1 MPAAH
6 RRSGPNAPAFGFGK
20 WWTAHDLRIWRP
32 IAGSDAGACL
42 HQRNAPHGATR
53 IRPTVKRDP
62 VLRPLTWRLPLVAF
76 LITGL
81 VGLVYIDR
89 LLTREFR
96 EQGVTQAVQAQSLLE
111 SHLHHRVAL
120 LSGVTSLIETASG
133 GEANQDRVARF
144 AQRVFEDL
152 TDVRA
157 VAYADPR
164 GIVRGVF
171 PRDGWARLRPGAN
184 LRDSVDIASAL
195 DEARFARDAAATRTM
210 RIGPTERGIVLVQP
224 VLRDRRITGYIVGAI
239 SYPGL
244 FADALGG
251 RLLGQF
257 AYQIR
262 DDSLRVIARS
272 PAFSD
277 AFSTIERRQVR
288 LPGSHRWV
296 VDVAIPRVEPIV
308 PRLLNWLVGSLL
320 LLVIVLLVVREEA
333 QSRRFAERTEELELL
348 SRDLLDANVRLEE
361 RSQQIAEANR
371 AKSRF
376 LANVSHE
383 LRTPLNA
390 IVGYNSLARDGV
402 YGELSAPLRGVQ
414 DRIAAA
420 ADHLLGLVNDVLD
433 LSKIEVGR
441 MGVEPQP
448 VNLGSLVDA
457 VATVIEPMASAKRLH
472 VHVVVARDVP
482 DLRTDPGHVR
492 QILLNLVANAVKF
505 TEKGTITI
513 VARRQDPDAGDGVVI
528 IVEDTGIGI
537 ARDDHDRIF
546 QEFEQVRPSGRGDS
560 LERGTGLG
568 LAIARKLARLLGGD
582 VQVRSAP
589 GAGSRFMLSLPRSS
603 PTVFGTEDHARSSAP
618 PGTQEGARTAE
629 RSQLSRSG
637 SSGTSASDD
646 AGENTPPEVRA
657 ILDASMQATRA
668 RSPRETGDDSERS

>member
-1 MPAAH
+1 M
-6 RRSGPNAPAFGFGK
+6 
-20 WWTAHDLRIWRP
+20 
-32 IAGSDAGACL
+32 
-42 HQRNAPHGATR
+42 
-53 IRPTVKRDP
+53 KRDP
-62 VLRPLTWRLPLVAF
+62 VLRPLTWRLPLIAF

-96 EQGVTQAVQAQSLLE
+96 EEGVTQAVQAQSLLE

-120 LSGVTSLIETASG
+120 LSGVTSLIETASSPVVN
-133 GEANQDRVARF
+133 EDRVARF
-144 AQRVFEDL
+144 TRRVFEEL
-152 TDVRA
+152 TDVRT
-157 VAYADPR
+157 VVYADPN
-164 GIVRGVF
+164 GIVRAAS
-171 PRDGWARLRPGAN
+171 PRDGWARLRPGTN
-184 LRDSVDIASAL
+184 VRDSVDIASAL
-195 DEARFARDAAATRTM
+195 DEARFTRDAAATRTV
-210 RIGPTERGIVLVQP
+210 RLSPTERGVVLVEP
-224 VLRDRRITGYIVGAI
+224 VLRDGRITGYVLGAI

-251 RLLGQF
+251 RLLGRF

-272 PAFSD
+272 PAFKTTYS
-277 AFSTIERRQVR
+277 SIERRPVR

-296 VDVAIPRVEPIV
+296 VDVAIPKLQPIV

-320 LLVIVLLVVREEA
+320 LLVVVLLVVREEA

-361 RSQQIAEANR
+361 RAQQIAEANR

-402 YGELSAPLRGVQ
+402 YGELAAPMRGVQ

-441 MGVEPQP
+441 MAVDSQL
-448 VNLGSLVDA
+448 VNVGALVDA

-472 VHVVVARDVP
+472 VDVVVARDVP
-482 DLRTDPGHVR
+482 ELHTDPGHVR

-505 TEKGTITI
+505 TERGTITI
-513 VARRQDPDAGDGVVI
+513 VARRQDADLGDGIVV

-537 ARDDHDRIF
+537 APEDHDRIF

-589 GAGSRFMLSLPRSS
+589 GAGSRFVLSLPRSS
-603 PTVFGTEDHARSSAP
+603 PAVS
-618 PGTQEGARTAE
+618 
-629 RSQLSRSG
+629 L
-637 SSGTSASDD
+637 ASDD
-646 AGENTPPEVRA
+646 HRPIDHGGGGDAAQPVQRSQASRSASGGASDSDRADEDTPPEVRA
-657 ILDASMQATRA
+657 ILDASVRTTRA
-668 RSPRETGDDSERS
+668 NIARKRDDESDRS

>member
-1 MPAAH
+1 MICAL
-6 RRSGPNAPAFGFGK
+6 G
-20 WWTAHDLRIWRP
+20 DQY
-32 IAGSDAGACL
+32 AGSSHTGLVSINAGA
-42 HQRNAPHGATR
+42 HGRTATR
-53 IRPTVKRDP
+53 IPRTVKRDP
-62 VLRPLTWRLPLVAF
+62 VLRPLTWRLPLIAF

-96 EQGVTQAVQAQSLLE
+96 EEGVTQAVQAQSLLE
-111 SHLHHRVAL
+111 SHLSHRVAL
-120 LSGVTSLIETASG
+120 LSGVTSLIETSPG
-133 GEANQDRVARF
+133 GEASQERIARF
-144 AQRVFEDL
+144 VQRVFEDL
-152 TDVRA
+152 PDVRA
-157 VAYADPR
+157 VAYADAR
-164 GIVRGVF
+164 GVVRGGF
-171 PRDGWARLRPGAN
+171 PRDGWPRLRTGTD

-195 DEARFARDAAATRTM
+195 DEARFTRDAAATRTI
-210 RIGPTERGIVLVQP
+210 RLGPTERGIVLVQP

-244 FADALGG
+244 FTDALGG
-251 RLLGQF
+251 RLLGRF

-277 AFSTIERRQVR
+277 AYSSIERRQVR

-296 VDVAIPRVEPIV
+296 VDVAIPRMQPIV

-320 LLVIVLLVVREEA
+320 LLVVVLLVVREEA

-402 YGELSAPLRGVQ
+402 YGELTSPLRGVH

-441 MGVEPQP
+441 MAVEPQQ
-448 VNLGSLVDA
+448 VNVGALVDA
-457 VATVIEPMASAKRLH
+457 VATVIEPMATAKRLH
-472 VHVVVARDVP
+472 VDVVVARDIP
-482 DLRTDPGHVR
+482 DVRTDPGHVR

-513 VARRQDPDAGDGVVI
+513 VARKQDADLGDGIVI

-537 ARDDHDRIF
+537 AREDQNRIF

-589 GAGSRFMLSLPRSS
+589 GAGSRFILSLPLSS
-603 PTVFGTEDHARSSAP
+603 PTVSIGVEDHGIHAAGSGEAEQSAERPQPLRAAGTAGDRDRTTED
-618 PGTQEGARTAE
+618 
-629 RSQLSRSG
+629 
-637 SSGTSASDD
+637 
-646 AGENTPPEVRA
+646 TPPEVRA
-657 ILDASMQATRA
+657 ILDASLETTRQSGA
-668 RSPRETGDDSERS
+668 REKESDGERS

>member
-1 MPAAH
+1 
-6 RRSGPNAPAFGFGK
+6 
-20 WWTAHDLRIWRP
+20 
-32 IAGSDAGACL
+32 
-42 HQRNAPHGATR
+42 
-53 IRPTVKRDP
+53 VKRDP

-81 VGLVYIDR
+81 VGLVFIDR

-96 EQGVTQAVQAQSLLE
+96 EEGVTQAVQAQSLLE
-111 SHLHHRVAL
+111 SHLSHRVAL
-120 LSGVTSLIETASG
+120 LSGVTSLIETSPGAEASQERIG
-133 GEANQDRVARF
+133 RF
-144 AQRVFEDL
+144 VQRVFEDL
-152 TDVRA
+152 PDVRA
-157 VAYADPR
+157 VAYADAR

-171 PRDGWARLRPGAN
+171 PADGWPRLRPGTSV
-184 LRDSVDIASAL
+184 RDSVDVASAL
-195 DEARFARDAAATRTM
+195 DEARFTRDAAATRTI
-210 RIGPTERGIVLVQP
+210 RLEPAERGIVLVQP
-224 VLRDRRITGYIVGAI
+224 VLRDRRITGYVIGAI

-244 FADALGG
+244 FTDALGG
-251 RLLGQF
+251 RLLGRF

-272 PAFSD
+272 PAFSG
-277 AFSTIERRQVR
+277 AYSTIERRQVR
-288 LPGSHRWV
+288 LPGSHRWA
-296 VDVAIPRVEPIV
+296 VDVAIPRMQPIV

-320 LLVIVLLVVREEA
+320 LLVVVLLVVREEA

-402 YGELSAPLRGVQ
+402 YGDLSSPLRGVH

-441 MGVEPQP
+441 MAVEPQV
-448 VNLGSLVDA
+448 VNVGALVDA
-457 VATVIEPMASAKRLH
+457 VATVIEPMAGAKRLH
-472 VHVVVARDVP
+472 VDVVVARDIP
-482 DLRTDPGHVR
+482 DLYTDPGHVR

-505 TEKGTITI
+505 TEKGAITI
-513 VARRQDPDAGDGVVI
+513 VARKQDADLGDGVVI

-537 ARDDHDRIF
+537 AREDQDRIF

-589 GAGSRFMLSLPRSS
+589 GAGSRFILSLPRSS
-603 PTVFGTEDHARSSAP
+603 HTVSIGGDDPTPHATGTSETEQSAMRPQPSRVVGGAPGDGDPTTED
-618 PGTQEGARTAE
+618 
-629 RSQLSRSG
+629 
-637 SSGTSASDD
+637 
-646 AGENTPPEVRA
+646 TPPEVRA
-657 ILDASMQATRA
+657 ILDASLKTTRPNVA
-668 RSPRETGDDSERS
+668 RDEEGDDQRS

>member
-1 MPAAH
+1 M
-6 RRSGPNAPAFGFGK
+6 
-20 WWTAHDLRIWRP
+20 
-32 IAGSDAGACL
+32 
-42 HQRNAPHGATR
+42 
-53 IRPTVKRDP
+53 KRDP

-111 SHLHHRVAL
+111 SHLHQRVAL
-120 LSGVTSLIETASG
+120 LSGVTSLIETAPG
-133 GEANQDRVARF
+133 AELNEERVARF
-144 AQRVFEDL
+144 VRRVFEEL
-152 TDVRA
+152 TDVRT
-157 VAYADPR
+157 VAYADARGLVRAAFPPR
-164 GIVRGVF
+164 S
-171 PRDGWARLRPGAN
+171 WARLQPGRN

-195 DEARFARDAAATRTM
+195 DEARFTRDAAATRTV
-210 RIGPTERGIVLVQP
+210 RIAPAERGVVLVEP
-224 VLRDRRITGYIVGAI
+224 VLRDGRITGYVVAAV
-239 SYPGL
+239 SYPAL

-251 RLLGQF
+251 RLLGRF
-257 AYQIR
+257 AYQVR
-262 DDSLRVIARS
+262 DDSLHVIARS
-272 PAFSD
+272 PAYSNTY
-277 AFSTIERRQVR
+277 SSVERRQVR

-296 VDVAIPRVEPIV
+296 VDVAVPRIQPIV

-320 LLVIVLLVVREEA
+320 LLVVVLLVVREEA

-402 YGELSAPLRGVQ
+402 YGDLAGPLRGVH

-441 MGVEPQP
+441 MAVEPQA
-448 VNLGSLVDA
+448 VSVGALVDA

-472 VHVVVARDVP
+472 VDVVVGRDLP
-482 DLRTDPGHVR
+482 DLHTDPGHVR
-492 QILLNLVANAVKF
+492 QILLNLAANAVKF

-513 VARRQDPDAGDGVVI
+513 VARRQDADAGDGVVI

-537 ARDDHDRIF
+537 ARDDQDRIF

-560 LERGTGLG
+560 LQRGTGLG

-589 GAGSRFMLSLPRSS
+589 GAGSRFILSLPRSS
-603 PTVFGTEDHARSSAP
+603 PTVIGPEDHATSSARP
-618 PGTQEGARTAE
+618 ATQEGARTAE
-629 RSQLSRSG
+629 WSQLSRSG
-637 SSGTSASDD
+637 SGGTSASDD
-646 AGENTPPEVRA
+646 ARDNTPPEVRA

-668 RSPRETGDDSERS
+668 KTPRETGDDSERS

>member
-1 MPAAH
+1 
-6 RRSGPNAPAFGFGK
+6 
-20 WWTAHDLRIWRP
+20 
-32 IAGSDAGACL
+32 
-42 HQRNAPHGATR
+42 
-53 IRPTVKRDP
+53 VKRDP
-62 VLRPLTWRLPLVAF
+62 VLRPLTWRLPLIAF

-81 VGLVYIDR
+81 VGLVFIDR

-96 EQGVTQAVQAQSLLE
+96 EEGVTQAVQAQSLLE
-111 SHLHHRVAL
+111 SHLSHRVAL
-120 LSGVTSLIETASG
+120 LSGVTSLIETSPGAEASQERIG
-133 GEANQDRVARF
+133 RF
-144 AQRVFEDL
+144 VQRVFEDL
-152 TDVRA
+152 PDVRA
-157 VAYADPR
+157 VAYADAR

-171 PRDGWARLRPGAN
+171 PREGWPRLRPGTS

-195 DEARFARDAAATRTM
+195 DEARFARDAAATRTL
-210 RIGPTERGIVLVQP
+210 RLGPAERGIVLVQP
-224 VLRDRRITGYIVGAI
+224 VLRERRITGYIVGAI

-244 FADALGG
+244 FTDALGG
-251 RLLGQF
+251 RLLGRF

-272 PAFSD
+272 PAFSE
-277 AFSTIERRQVR
+277 AYSTIERRQVR
-288 LPGSHRWV
+288 LPGSHRWA
-296 VDVAIPRVEPIV
+296 VDVAIPRMQPIV

-320 LLVIVLLVVREEA
+320 LLVVVLLVVREEA

-402 YGELSAPLRGVQ
+402 YGDLPSPLRGVH

-441 MGVEPQP
+441 MAVEPQV
-448 VNLGSLVDA
+448 VNVGALVDA
-457 VATVIEPMASAKRLH
+457 VATVIEPMAGAKRLH
-472 VHVVVARDVP
+472 VDVVVARDIP
-482 DLRTDPGHVR
+482 DLQTDPGHVR

-505 TEKGTITI
+505 TEKGAITI
-513 VARRQDPDAGDGVVI
+513 VARKQDADLGDGVVI

-537 ARDDHDRIF
+537 AREDQDRIF

-589 GAGSRFMLSLPRSS
+589 GAGSRFILSLPRSS
-603 PTVFGTEDHARSSAP
+603 HTVSIGGDDHRTHAAGSTATEQSAERPHRSRAV
-618 PGTQEGARTAE
+618 GGAMGDSDPTAE
-629 RSQLSRSG
+629 
-637 SSGTSASDD
+637 D
-646 AGENTPPEVRA
+646 TPPEVRA
-657 ILDASMQATRA
+657 ILDASLKTTRPSAA
-668 RSPRETGDDSERS
+668 REKDGEG

>member
-1 MPAAH
+1 
-6 RRSGPNAPAFGFGK
+6 
-20 WWTAHDLRIWRP
+20 
-32 IAGSDAGACL
+32 
-42 HQRNAPHGATR
+42 
-53 IRPTVKRDP
+53 VKRDP

-89 LLTREFR
+89 LLTREYR

-111 SHLHHRVAL
+111 SHLSHRVAL
-120 LSGVTSLIETASG
+120 LSGVTSLIETSA
-133 GEANQDRVARF
+133 GEVSQDRIARF
-144 AQRVFEDL
+144 VQRVFEEL
-152 TDVRA
+152 PDVRA
-157 VAYADPR
+157 VAYADAR
-164 GIVRGVF
+164 GMVRGVY
-171 PRDGWARLRPGAN
+171 PPNARSRLRPGVN

-195 DEARFARDAAATRTM
+195 DEARFTRDAAATRTV
-210 RIGPTERGIVLVQP
+210 RLASTEHGIVLVQP
-224 VLRDRRITGYIVGAI
+224 VLRDRRITGYVLGAI

-244 FADALGG
+244 FTDALGG
-251 RLLGQF
+251 RLLGSF
-257 AYQIR
+257 AYQVR
-262 DDSLRVIARS
+262 DDSLQVIARS
-272 PAFSD
+272 PAFTD
-277 AFSTIERRQVR
+277 AYSTTERRQVR
-288 LPGSHRWV
+288 LPGSHRWE
-296 VDVAIPRVEPIV
+296 VDVAIPRMQPIV

-320 LLVIVLLVVREEA
+320 LLVVVLLVVREEA

-402 YGELSAPLRGVQ
+402 YGELPSSLRGVH

-441 MGVEPQP
+441 MAVDSQL
-448 VNLGSLVDA
+448 VNVGALVDA
-457 VATVIEPMASAKRLH
+457 VATVIEPMATAKRLH
-472 VHVVVARDVP
+472 VDVVVARDIP
-482 DLRTDPGHVR
+482 DVQTDPGHVR

-505 TEKGTITI
+505 TERGTITI
-513 VARRQDPDAGDGVVI
+513 VARKQEPDLGDGVVI

-537 ARDDHDRIF
+537 AREDQDRIF

-582 VQVRSAP
+582 VQVRSAT
-589 GAGSRFMLSLPRSS
+589 GAGSRFILSLPRSS
-603 PTVFGTEDHARSSAP
+603 PAVSIGPDEQPSTEPSSIHGTERS
-618 PGTQEGARTAE
+618 AE
-629 RSQLSRSG
+629 RSQPSRAQSG
-637 SSGTSASDD
+637 GVERSSED
-646 AGENTPPEVRA
+646 TPPEVRA
-657 ILDASMQATRA
+657 ILDASIEATRTNVA
-668 RSPRETGDDSERS
+668 REREGDGQRS

>member
-1 MPAAH
+1 MATNTP
-6 RRSGPNAPAFGFGK
+6 GVE
-20 WWTAHDLRIWRP
+20 
-32 IAGSDAGACL
+32 AGLVSA
-42 HQRNAPHGATR
+42 NETPHGLRAPR
-53 IRPTVKRDP
+53 NLPTVKRDP

-89 LLTREFR
+89 LLTREYR

-111 SHLHHRVAL
+111 SHLSHRVAL
-120 LSGVTSLIETASG
+120 LSGVTSLIETSA
-133 GEANQDRVARF
+133 GEVSQERVARF
-144 AQRVFEDL
+144 VQRVFEEL
-152 TDVRA
+152 PDVRA
-157 VAYADPR
+157 VAYSDAR
-164 GIVRGVF
+164 GIIRGVY
-171 PRDGWARLRPGAN
+171 PSTVRSRLRPGTN

-195 DEARFARDAAATRTM
+195 DEARFTRDAAATRTV
-210 RIGPTERGIVLVQP
+210 RLAPTDLGIVLVQP
-224 VLRDRRITGYIVGAI
+224 VLRERRITGYILGAI

-244 FADALGG
+244 FTDALGG
-251 RLLGQF
+251 RLLGSF
-257 AYQIR
+257 AYQVR

-277 AFSTIERRQVR
+277 AYSTIERRQVR
-288 LPGSHRWV
+288 LPGSHRWE
-296 VDVAIPRVEPIV
+296 VDVAIPRMQPIV

-320 LLVIVLLVVREEA
+320 LLVVVLLVVREEA

-402 YGELSAPLRGVQ
+402 YGELSSPLRGVH

-441 MGVEPQP
+441 MAVESQL
-448 VNLGSLVDA
+448 VNVGSLVDA
-457 VATVIEPMASAKRLH
+457 VATVIEPMATAKRLH
-472 VHVVVARDVP
+472 VDVVVARDIP
-482 DLRTDPGHVR
+482 DLHTDPGHVR

-505 TEKGTITI
+505 TERGAITI
-513 VARRQDPDAGDGVVI
+513 VARKQDPDLGDGVVI

-537 ARDDHDRIF
+537 AREDQDRIF

-582 VQVRSAP
+582 VQVLSAP
-589 GAGSRFMLSLPRSS
+589 GAGSRFILSLPRSS
-603 PTVFGTEDHARSSAP
+603 HAVSIGSEELRPTDPSSAREAERP
-618 PGTQEGARTAE
+618 AE
-629 RSQLSRSG
+629 RSQSRSQ
-637 SSGTSASDD
+637 SGGADHASED
-646 AGENTPPEVRA
+646 TPPEVRA
-657 ILDASMQATRA
+657 ILDASIEATRTNVA
-668 RSPRETGDDSERS
+668 REREGDGQRS

>member
-1 MPAAH
+1 M
-6 RRSGPNAPAFGFGK
+6 
-20 WWTAHDLRIWRP
+20 
-32 IAGSDAGACL
+32 
-42 HQRNAPHGATR
+42 
-53 IRPTVKRDP
+53 KRDP

-89 LLTREFR
+89 LLTREYR

-120 LSGVTSLIETASG
+120 VNSVTSLIETSG
-133 GEANQDRVARF
+133 TADVNEERVARF
-144 AQRVFEDL
+144 TRRVFNDL
-152 TDVRA
+152 TDVRV
-157 VAYADPR
+157 VAYTDAR
-164 GIVRGVF
+164 GVVRAVF
-171 PRDGWARLRPGAN
+171 PRDGWGRLRPRIN

-195 DEARFARDAAATRTM
+195 DEARFSRGAAATGTM
-210 RIGPTERGIVLVQP
+210 QVAPGERGVILVEP
-224 VLRDRRITGYIVGAI
+224 LIRDGRFTGYIAAAI
-239 SYPGL
+239 SYRAL

-251 RLLGQF
+251 RLLGRF

-262 DDSLRVIARS
+262 DDSLRIIARS
-272 PAFSD
+272 PAFSTTYT
-277 AFSTIERRQVR
+277 AIERREVR
-288 LPGSHRWV
+288 LPGSHRWAV
-296 VDVAIPRVEPIV
+296 EVAIPRLHPLV

-348 SRDLLDANVRLEE
+348 SRDLLDANMRLEE
-361 RSQQIAEANR
+361 RAQQIAEANR

-390 IVGYNSLARDGV
+390 IVGYNSLAREGV
-402 YGELSAPLRGVQ
+402 YGELPSALRGVH

-420 ADHLLGLVNDVLD
+420 ADHLMGLVNDVLD

-441 MGVEPQP
+441 MAVEPEP

-472 VHVVVARDVP
+472 VDVVIARDLPEV
-482 DLRTDPGHVR
+482 RTDPGHVR

-505 TEKGTITI
+505 TERGTITI
-513 VARRQDPDAGDGVVI
+513 VARRQDADLGDSVVV

-537 ARDDHDRIF
+537 ASQDHDRIF

-603 PTVFGTEDHARSSAP
+603 PTVSIASDEQRPSEPDHAR
-618 PGTQEGARTAE
+618 GTGVNAE
-629 RSQLSRSG
+629 A
-637 SSGTSASDD
+637 ASED
-646 AGENTPPEVRA
+646 TPPEVRA
-657 ILDASMQATRA
+657 ILDASLEVTRVNVV
-668 RSPRETGDDSERS
+668 REGDGDGERS

>member
-1 MPAAH
+1 
-6 RRSGPNAPAFGFGK
+6 
-20 WWTAHDLRIWRP
+20 
-32 IAGSDAGACL
+32 
-42 HQRNAPHGATR
+42 
-53 IRPTVKRDP
+53 VKRDP

-81 VGLVYIDR
+81 AGLVYIDR
-89 LLTREFR
+89 LLTREYR

-120 LSGVTSLIETASG
+120 LSGVTSLIETSTRTDI
-133 GEANQDRVARF
+133 NQDRVGRF
-144 AQRVFEDL
+144 TRRVFEQL

-157 VAYADPR
+157 VAYADAR
-164 GIVRGVF
+164 GIVRAAF
-171 PRDGWARLRPGAN
+171 PEDGWPRVRPGTD
-184 LRDSVDIASAL
+184 LRDSVDIASAV
-195 DEARFARDAAATRTM
+195 DEARFTRRAAATRTL
-210 RIGPTERGIVLVQP
+210 RLTGNERGIVLVEP
-224 VLRDRRITGYIVGAI
+224 VLREGRITGYIVGVV

-272 PAFSD
+272 PAFTSSY
-277 AFSTIERRQVR
+277 STIERRQIQ
-288 LPGSHRWV
+288 LPGSHRWM
-296 VDVAIPRVEPIV
+296 VDVAIPRLQPLV
-308 PRLLNWLVGSLL
+308 PRVLNWLVGSLL

-402 YGELSAPLRGVQ
+402 YGELSTPLRGVH

-441 MGVEPQP
+441 MAVDPQP
-448 VNLGSLVDA
+448 VNVGALVDA
-457 VATVIEPMASAKRLH
+457 VATVIEPMATAKRLQ
-472 VHVVVARDVP
+472 VDVVVARDVP
-482 DLRTDPGHVR
+482 ELHTDPGHVR
-492 QILLNLVANAVKF
+492 QILLNLAANAVKF
-505 TEKGTITI
+505 TERGTITI
-513 VARRQDPDAGDGVVI
+513 VARRQDADEGDGVVV

-537 ARDDHDRIF
+537 APEDQARIF

-582 VQVRSAP
+582 VRVRSAP
-589 GAGSRFMLSLPRSS
+589 GAGSRFVLSLPRSS
-603 PTVFGTEDHARSSAP
+603 PTVSIHSDEGKQAESAP
-618 PGTQEGARTAE
+618 GPEI
-629 RSQLSRSG
+629 SRSTERAQPSRAASIG
-637 SSGTSASDD
+637 GDDSHSAED
-646 AGENTPPEVRA
+646 TPPELRA
-657 ILDASMQATRA
+657 ILDASLRAA
-668 RSPRETGDDSERS
+668 RSNISRREEGDAERS